1 MLCGLEMVMAL
12 RLFCVLWLMGTKR
25 MKQYIETT
33 KDKDTNICNES
44 KDIHVKP
51 KFFTKDYYE
60 VVIWPVNSMMVML
73 VCRPCLGKW

>member
-1 MLCGLEMVMAL
+1 
-12 RLFCVLWLMGTKR
+12 
-25 MKQYIETT
+25 MKEYIETT

-44 KDIHVKP
+44 KDIQHVKP

-60 VVIWPVNSMMVML
+60 VVIWLVNSMMVML